1 MYQEVILTAILSLLL
16 YALVMTKG
24 RPLYRQTDLT
34 VVDTAGVPVRDKI
47 A

>member
-1 MYQEVILTAILSLLL
+1 MLNDILLTAILSLLL

-24 RPLYRQTDLT
+24 RPLYRVT